1 MQLMHHAAFL
11 RLVLEREVVEHLCR
25 TGLTDGQA
33 EELEQSLARQR
44 ALNARAEE
52 LEAAGMRPGA
62 PGIAR
67 VTREPQGYRERMGLT
82 SARLANATH
91 LVWATGGGMVPETE
105 MRAYLERGRSL
116 LD

>member
-1 MQLMHHAAFL
+1 
-11 RLVLEREVVEHLCR
+11 
-25 TGLTDGQA
+25 
-33 EELEQSLARQR
+33 
-44 ALNARAEE
+44 
-52 LEAAGMRPGA
+52 
-62 PGIAR
+62 GIAR